1 MSVVIVGGHERMERI
16 YKDTG
21 KKHGCKVKVFT
32 KMERDFHKRIGNP
45 DYILMFTDVT
55 SHKLVNTALKISKK
69 KNIPNL
75 RLHNSSLQTLEK
87 ALEQVKGLNVKLS
100 DVRDLEEAILRYWY

>member
-1 MSVVIVGGHERMERI
+1 MSVVIIGGHERMERI

-32 KMERDFHKRIGNP
+32 KMQGNLMKRIGNP
-45 DYILMFTDVT
+45 DYIVTFTDVV
-55 SHKLVNTALKISKK
+55 SHKLLDMTMKISRK

-75 RLHNSSLQTLEK
+75 RCHNSSLQ
-87 ALEQVKGLNVKLS
+87 ALENALMEVKSNAKVNSLKKNQ
-100 DVRDLEEAILRYWY
+100 I